1 MPDTS
6 INVLSPSAEKLLAGS
21 FAAAP
26 GDAEVVQL
34 AERFIADELAK
45 ELKLVRFY
53 NMPKPWSAADRCEF
67 ETYSASA
74 TGYHERMAAITQVQ
88 VTTPAGLLA
97 QAQVLLW
104 HSRHPSGDEV
114 HLWNLANGVFRVLG
128 EPLPAWVVEL
138 AEEPEE

>member
-1 MPDTS
+1 
-6 INVLSPSAEKLLAGS
+6 
-21 FAAAP
+21 
-26 GDAEVVQL
+26 
-34 AERFIADELAK
+34 
-45 ELKLVRFY
+45 
-53 NMPKPWSAADRCEF
+53 
-67 ETYSASA
+67 
-74 TGYHERMAAITQVQ
+74 MAAITQVQ

-104 HSRHPSGDEV
+104 HSRHPIGDEV

>member
-6 INVLSPSAEKLLAGS
+6 IADLSPSAENLLAGS
-21 FAAAP
+21 VTVVTE
-26 GDAEVVQL
+26 DTEVVRL

-45 ELKLVRFY
+45 EPKLVRFY
-53 NMPKPWSAADRCEF
+53 NMVRPWTAADHREL

-74 TGYHERMAAITQVQ
+74 TGYHERMAAITQAH
-88 VTTPAGLLA
+88 VTTPAGILA

-104 HSRHPSGDEV
+104 HSRHPTGDEV

-128 EPLPAWVVEL
+128 EPLPAWMVEL
-138 AEEPEE
+138 AQEPEE

>member
-1 MPDTS
+1 MPDT
-6 INVLSPSAEKLLAGS
+6 NLAALDPSNGNLLAGS
-21 FAAAP
+21 VTAAT
-26 GDAEVVQL
+26 GDSEVVRL
-34 AERFIADELAK
+34 AEKFIADEEAK
-45 ELKLVRFY
+45 ELKLVHFCDMVR
-53 NMPKPWSAADRCEF
+53 PWSAADHREI

-74 TGYHERMAAITQVQ
+74 TGYHERMAAITQAH

-128 EPLPAWVVEL
+128 EPLPAWVAEL
-138 AEEPEE
+138 AEEPQE